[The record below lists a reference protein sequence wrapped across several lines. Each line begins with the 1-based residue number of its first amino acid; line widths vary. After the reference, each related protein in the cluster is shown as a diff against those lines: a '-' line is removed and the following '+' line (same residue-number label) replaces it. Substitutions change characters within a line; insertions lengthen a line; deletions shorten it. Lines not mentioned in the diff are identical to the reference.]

1 MTYSN
6 SALGPLGVL
15 WEAEVQ
21 AAVARVEP
29 AGGDN
34 LAAGEEVDALGAVGV
49 GVAEER
55 VLPAA
60 EGVVGHGY
68 RDWHVDANHT
78 DLNLVLEATCGA
90 TVVCEDCCA
99 VAVGVGVD
107 GVDAFFEGLNTHHG
121 QDRAED
127 LIGVDGHVGGDIV
140 EQGWV
145 QEEAL
150 AIGIRVGDAAVKNH
164 GGTCCFAC
172 IDVAGNL
179 VAVCCGDKWAH
190 VAAAGSV
197 AHAQGLGAFCDL
209 GNQFIGNRVDGNQCG
224 DGHAAFARCAEAG
237 VDRRVSSQIK
247 IGIREYQHVV
257 LCPAQ
262 CLNALAVCG
271 AGCVDILGDGGGAHE
286 GNRGNTL
293 IGQQDVN
300 GFLIPVDN
308 VEDAVRQ
315 TGFLP
320 EFCHPLGCGGVLFR
334 GLQHHGVT
342 RGDGDREEPH
352 RNHRREVEGGD
363 NGRDAK
369 WLTDR
374 VDIELG
380 GGVLRVAALDQVWDA
395 ASKFDDF
402 LAAGDFA
409 QCVIKYLAVFGGD
422 DRGELALALVEQF
435 AVVEQDCCAAGQRGV
450 APCRECCVC
459 CRDDLC
465 GGFGTGQRYAGAD
478 FSGGWVHN
486 ICVAGVCRSFEG
498 SAVGPVSQGLHEVC
512 VLSRHEVV
520 KLWVHAAADSILY
533 PASRRRYRQCVNSF
547 GKGNTL
553 CLVSAELVNENPV
566 VPGMLSVARILE
578 LPVVQAGAPE
588 ILSGHDSL
596 GNSVRWV
603 HVTETAD
610 LAELLTGGEL
620 VLSTGLAFGESGTGA
635 SVFLNQVHD
644 AGAVGIIVEL
654 VPGVSRNIE
663 SSIAALREAAHAVD
677 FPVIL
682 LHRRVRFVEITEVVH
697 RMLVSDQLAALER
710 SRTIHEVFTA
720 LSLENATEEEI
731 VARAAEL
738 VGAPIILED
747 VAHLV
752 LAFAAAGAEESELLG
767 HWAQRSRRVGYLES
781 TGRGMGEESWLQT
794 PVGVRGQRWG
804 RLVAPVE
811 MLNDQDAAMVLERAG
826 QTLTIAR
833 LAGRDQKELL
843 HQARA
848 GLLHELRQAHS
859 LSTEE
864 VLVRAMA
871 LGLNDVAHYVPVV
884 LRLDTR
890 SGQTPT
896 GLQLRER
903 ELLDALLSV
912 LDSARATALSASL
925 QSGQIGMVLGIDAR
939 QLEEPL
945 LERIFRQLAR
955 EQINVDW
962 SVGVGHGRPSVKEA
976 ARSLDEAVQVAEIVA
991 TFDTRARPFYRFAD
1005 VRLHGLLAVLQ
1016 DDTRVKSF
1024 AEAELAG
1031 ILDPLD
1037 ESSLELLGLYL
1048 KHGGN
1053 KSALARTGF
1062 LSRPA
1067 LYARLEK
1074 LEDKLG
1080 VSLEDAES
1088 RTSLHV
1094 ALLWLG
1100 LGKK

>member
-1 MTYSN
+1 MI
-6 SALGPLGVL
+6 
-15 WEAEVQ
+15 
-21 AAVARVEP
+21 
-29 AGGDN
+29 
-34 LAAGEEVDALGAVGV
+34 
-49 GVAEER
+49 
-55 VLPAA
+55 
-60 EGVVGHGY
+60 H
-68 RDWHVDANHT
+68 
-78 DLNLVLEATCGA
+78 
-90 TVVCEDCCA
+90 
-99 VAVGVGVD
+99 
-107 GVDAFFEGLNTHHG
+107 
-121 QDRAED
+121 
-127 LIGVDGHVGGDIV
+127 
-140 EQGWV
+140 
-145 QEEAL
+145 
-150 AIGIRVGDAAVKNH
+150 
-164 GGTCCFAC
+164 
-172 IDVAGNL
+172 
-179 VAVCCGDKWAH
+179 
-190 VAAAGSV
+190 
-197 AHAQGLGAFCDL
+197 
-209 GNQFIGNRVDGNQCG
+209 
-224 DGHAAFARCAEAG
+224 
-237 VDRRVSSQIK
+237 
-247 IGIREYQHVV
+247 
-257 LCPAQ
+257 
-262 CLNALAVCG
+262 
-271 AGCVDILGDGGGAHE
+271 
-286 GNRGNTL
+286 
-293 IGQQDVN
+293 
-300 GFLIPVDN
+300 
-308 VEDAVRQ
+308 
-315 TGFLP
+315 
-320 EFCHPLGCGGVLFR
+320 
-334 GLQHHGVT
+334 
-342 RGDGDREEPH
+342 
-352 RNHRREVEGGD
+352 
-363 NGRDAK
+363 
-369 WLTDR
+369 
-374 VDIELG
+374 
-380 GGVLRVAALDQVWDA
+380 
-395 ASKFDDF
+395 
-402 LAAGDFA
+402 
-409 QCVIKYLAVFGGD
+409 
-422 DRGELALALVEQF
+422 
-435 AVVEQDCCAAGQRGV
+435 
-450 APCRECCVC
+450 
-459 CRDDLC
+459 
-465 GGFGTGQRYAGAD
+465 
-478 FSGGWVHN
+478 
-486 ICVAGVCRSFEG
+486 
-498 SAVGPVSQGLHEVC
+498 
-512 VLSRHEVV
+512 
-520 KLWVHAAADSILY
+520 
-533 PASRRRYRQCVNSF
+533 
-547 GKGNTL
+547 
-553 CLVSAELVNENPV
+553 ENPV

-578 LPVVQAGAPE
+578 LPVVRAGEPE
-588 ILSGHDSL
+588 ILSGEESL

-620 VLSTGLAFGESGTGA
+620 VLSTGLAFGESGTEA
-635 SVFLNQVHD
+635 SSFLNQVRD

-654 VPGVSRNIE
+654 VSGVSRNIE
-663 SSIAALREAAHAVD
+663 GSIAALREAAQEVD

-738 VGAPIILED
+738 IGAPIILED

-752 LAFAAAGAEESELLG
+752 LTFAAAGTEESELLG

-811 MLNDQDAAMVLERAG
+811 MLNDDDAAMVLERAG

-859 LSTEE
+859 LSTDE

-962 SVGVGHGRPSVKEA
+962 SVGVGHGKPSVKEA

-1037 ESSLELLGLYL
+1037 ESSLELLELYL